1 MTPLVSRTRLS
12 GPGRALLTALTALCP
27 PSLPHTAHA
36 APGPSA
42 APGVL
47 GAPGTVPSGGTSAV
61 DLILPVAVL
70 VVAVLAAGHA
80 YVRRRRRAVTRTTP
94 GATAR
99 RPSNGA
105 ADADETGGA
114 GEATGATEAD
124 ETDRTGEAAGA
135 AGADETGRTGKSE
148 GTGEAGEGPPDAPGR
163 SGAGR

>member
-36 APGPSA
+36 APGLSA

-47 GAPGTVPSGGTSAV
+47 GAPDPGTVPSGGTSAV

-105 ADADETGGA
+105 ADADGA
-114 GEATGATEAD
+114 GEAG
-124 ETDRTGEAAGA
+124 ETDRKRE
-135 AGADETGRTGKSE
+135 SE
-148 GTGEAGEGPPDAPGR
+148 GTGEAGEGPPDGPGR